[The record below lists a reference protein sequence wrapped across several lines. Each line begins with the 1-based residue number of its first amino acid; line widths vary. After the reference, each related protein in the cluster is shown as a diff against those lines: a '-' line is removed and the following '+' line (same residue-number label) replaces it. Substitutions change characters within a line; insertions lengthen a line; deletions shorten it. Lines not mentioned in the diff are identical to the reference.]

1 MLNLL
6 FMIPVGIIFYS
17 RTSPLGFIFI
27 RLKAREAFSSNI
39 SFIARQLSLLS
50 SRTRNVLTYNTF
62 VGKLGHRNTLKAL
75 IFAGTNFC
83 RNLFLQE
90 FIFAINKFVYFARIY
105 FREYREFFSFE
116 TLKKYFKVALS
127 TLKVI
132 LFH

>member
-75 IFAGTNFC
+75 ILAGTNFC

-90 FIFAINKFVYFARIY
+90 FFLRSTNSFILQEFIFANIANSLV
-105 FREYREFFSFE
+105 
-116 TLKKYFKVALS
+116 LKHFKS
-127 TLKVI
+127 TLK
-132 LFH
+132 